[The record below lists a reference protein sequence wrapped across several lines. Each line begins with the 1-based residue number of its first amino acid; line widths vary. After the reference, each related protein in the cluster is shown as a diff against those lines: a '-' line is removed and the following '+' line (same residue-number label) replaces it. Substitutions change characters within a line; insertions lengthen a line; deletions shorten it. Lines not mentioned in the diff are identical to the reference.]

1 MRRFNAV
8 KHCNMKVNWVY
19 CCSMLAEYYL
29 EKLKKS
35 LRERAL
41 DAVMVSPGEEMEFL
55 LGMTP
60 MYCERF
66 QGFFLKAD
74 GTMLYIGNRLYEDEM
89 REALPEQVA
98 VRSWFDEDTMT
109 EAVVPVLKE
118 FGLADSVIAVS
129 ASTTAC
135 NLLDLAE
142 AAGIKF
148 VSGKALLEEIRCI
161 KTSEEMQ
168 FLRESAAIADRMFDE
183 AARYAKPGMTEG
195 GIAEFLLKGMEVLGG
210 KRPEC
215 IAARGPHA
223 AFPHYMGTDG
233 VIGRKDILLLDYGC
247 TWHGLYSDMTRML
260 FFGTPS
266 GREAKLYGLVRRSN
280 EEAEALCREGAFI
293 PDISNRAREV
303 LDEEGYAHTLINR
316 LGHGIGYT
324 IHEAPD
330 IRASNP
336 IHLVKGMAFSI
347 EPGIYLPGEI
357 GIRVEDIVLINEAGE
372 GEVLNKAPKEPV
384 IIG

>member
-1 MRRFNAV
+1 
-8 KHCNMKVNWVY
+8 
-19 CCSMLAEYYL
+19 MLAEYYL
-29 EKLKKS
+29 EKLKEC
-35 LRERAL
+35 LRERSIHAI
-41 DAVMVSPGEEMEFL
+41 MVSPGEEMEFL

-74 GTMLYIGNRLYEDEM
+74 GTMVYIGNRLYEDEM
-89 REALPEQVA
+89 REALPQQVA

-109 EAVVPVLKE
+109 ETVVPILEE
-118 FGLADSVIAVS
+118 FGLTGSVIAVS

-142 AAGIKF
+142 AAGIRF
-148 VSGKALLEEIRCI
+148 ISGKAILEEIRCI
-161 KTSEEMQ
+161 KTGEEMQ

-183 AARYAKPGMTEG
+183 TARYAAPGMTEG
-195 GIAEFLLKGMEVLGG
+195 EIAEFLMKGMEDLGG

-223 AFPHYMGTDG
+223 AFPHYTGTDG
-233 VIGRKDILLLDYGC
+233 VIGQKDVLLLDFGC
-247 TWHGLYSDMTRML
+247 TWHGMYSDMTRML

-266 GREAKLYGLVRRSN
+266 ERERKLYELVRRSN
-280 EEAEALCREGAFI
+280 EEAEALCREGAYI
-293 PDISNRAREV
+293 PDISARAREV

-324 IHEAPD
+324 VHEAPD
-330 IRASNP
+330 IRSSNP
-336 IHLVKGMAFSI
+336 IRLKKGMAFSI

-357 GIRVEDIVLINEAGE
+357 GIRVEDIVLINEEGE
-372 GEVLNKAPKEPV
+372 GEVLNKAPKDPV
-384 IIG
+384 IIGTA